1 MKISIPKNKFLI
13 NRSLVYENSNFF
25 WCSNNTK
32 NSYILGDKGHK
43 RSISPVFEI
52 LATQSPNLVNSKVAK
67 CFESLGVSIDQ
78 LPIDAVQDSKQMI
91 ENISNAFS
99 KSEWALNELNA
110 LGYLDT
116 FMECNSALK
125 SLQRAQIN
133 ESAVKLD
140 IKLKKIKNASIASGF
155 LPKRDGYLELPKY
168 SITKTLTGRMTVTS
182 GPQILT
188 APKSIRKR
196 LKSVYKGGKIV
207 QIDFISLEPRVA
219 IQINGKTDEKDVYS
233 YLSKKIIDFE
243 VPRSVVKKLVLCSV
257 YGASESTLKKDLPE
271 GVNIKDLIQKTK
283 EELNYSF
290 VIKNQ
295 KENYNR
301 TGKIFNFFGRPI
313 IPQSAR
319 DSLIYNNYIQST
331 AVDVALLG
339 FGKIIK
345 KSPKRVRP
353 IFFIHDAML
362 LDLHPDDI
370 EKFKNLSSSVEIEGL
385 GNFPLEFQLVE

>member
-1 MKISIPKNKFLI
+1 MKILIPKNKFL
-13 NRSLVYENSNFF
+13 NCKSLVYENSNFS
-25 WCSNNTK
+25 WSNNQEEEC
-32 NSYILGDKGHK
+32 YVLGDREHK
-43 RSISPVFEI
+43 KSIDPVFEI
-52 LATQSPNLVNSKVAK
+52 LSCGLPILINSKVAK
-67 CFESLGVSIDQ
+67 CFRALGVQSSEI
-78 LPIDAVQDSKQMI
+78 PIDAVQDSKQMI

-99 KSEWALNELNA
+99 KSEWALNELKG

-116 FMECNSALK
+116 FMKCNSTLK

-133 ESAVKLD
+133 ESAIKLD
-140 IKLKKIKNASIASGF
+140 IKLKKIKNMSIASGF

-219 IQINGKTDEKDVYS
+219 IQIDGKTDEKDVYS

-283 EELNYSF
+283 EELNYNF

-295 KENYNR
+295 KENYNK

-319 DSLIYNNYIQST
+319 DSLIYNNYVQST

-370 EKFKNLSSSVEIEGL
+370 EKFKNLSSSVDIENL
-385 GNFPLEFQLVE
+385 GNFPLEFQFVE